1 MRVGAAKMH
10 RARSLET
17 KQQPAEDRGA
27 GAAPR
32 STPLTIVSGAV
43 AGDDLQRVARS
54 ASDAI
59 GRPVVIAIPALGEPV
74 VWPPGAIASDGIQQI
89 AAQAVAVIQGD
100 GAQPPTPVAA
110 DSVEVR
116 IGGEVRGVVAVLGSG
131 PEASDQRAWL
141 EGAAAAA
148 AVTALMRETQEGN
161 VEDSRR
167 ALLQALGA
175 GAPADVTALMGHA
188 RRLGFDLGS
197 GAVAISAQVPAGQE
211 HELPED
217 LSLKHGALIADLG
230 DGRLLGLLPLASPLP
245 AQRAAEAL
253 AAELAGRGIEVA
265 LSAPRREAAALHEA
279 LREAELL
286 LELGAS
292 LAGQEE
298 TYRLLIGVL
307 LRDPGELEQLRSSTI
322 SSLVAYD
329 DQHDT
334 ELVATLQAFLAHHG
348 STSETAEAMRLHRH
362 TVGYRLSRVHEVSGL
377 SPYESDGR
385 ERLSLGLKADQ
396 ILAADKR
403 RGQRE

>member
-43 AGDDLQRVARS
+43 AGDDLQSVARS

-74 VWPPGAIASDGIQQI
+74 VWPPGAIAPDGIEQI
-89 AAQAVAVIQGD
+89 AAHAVAVIHGD
-100 GAQPPTPVAA
+100 GAQRA
-110 DSVEVR
+110 DA
-116 IGGEVRGVVAVLGSG
+116 GRGRLGRGPDRRRSSSASSPRWRSG
-131 PEASDQRAWL
+131 PEASDERAWL

-148 AVTALMRETQEGN
+148 AVTALMRETQEGDF
-161 VEDSRR
+161 EDSRR

-175 GAPADVTALMGHA
+175 GPPADVTALMGHA

-197 GAVAISAQVPAGQE
+197 GAVAISAQAPAGQE

-217 LSLKHGALIADLG
+217 LSLKHGALLADLG

-245 AQRAAEAL
+245 AQRTAEAL
-253 AAELAGRGIEVA
+253 AAELAGRGMEVA
-265 LSAPRREAAALHEA
+265 LSAPRRDPAALHEA

-286 LELGAS
+286 VELAAIDVGGPGGDLPAADRSAAARPRRAGATAREHDLVAGRLRRPARHRAS
-292 LAGQEE
+292 RDLAGVSR
-298 TYRLLIGVL
+298 TPRLDYRD
-307 LRDPGELEQLRSSTI
+307 R
-322 SSLVAYD
+322 
-329 DQHDT
+329 
-334 ELVATLQAFLAHHG
+334 
-348 STSETAEAMRLHRH
+348 
-362 TVGYRLSRVHEVSGL
+362 
-377 SPYESDGR
+377 
-385 ERLSLGLKADQ
+385 
-396 ILAADKR
+396 
-403 RGQRE
+403 